1 MTTPATNSPHAL
13 VVGAGIGGLAA
24 AAALARHAARVTV
37 LDRDALPDQPAAR
50 PGVGQGAHIHQLLKG
65 GEDSL
70 ERLLPGFSAA
80 LRAAGAVPM
89 RCGLD
94 IDFLD
99 FGGPLPP
106 VDAGFDVAS
115 LSRPAYEKVLRD
127 CVAVLPNVTIR
138 DAAAA
143 RRLVVEDGVCTGVEL
158 DDGSLLQADLVV
170 DATGLTAPLADQLAA
185 DGHAEFETENIRI
198 NVAYTTGRFAKPE
211 KWRGEKRGFFFLP
224 AAPNTRFGLLLPVEN
239 EEWIVA
245 LGGRGANT
253 PPRDLAGF
261 LDYAAQSD
269 APGIHERLK
278 QAELLAPLRTYRKA
292 FATRRRFDRA
302 AKWPARLV
310 SLGDAMSSIN
320 PTYGQGMSVAAL
332 QADLLEQKLAQGAT
346 MGDLAAAFLPEAFA
360 ISDRAWSLA
369 INSDYAYPE
378 TEGQRPENFAMSR
391 NIAAVLRRLCQT
403 EPDFAIFRYRLAHML
418 ETPNALRDGP
428 LAIRFFTALQGSMA
442 PDNG

>member
-1 MTTPATNSPHAL
+1 MTTLATNPTHAL

-24 AAALARHAARVTV
+24 AAALARHTARVTV
-37 LDRDALPDQPAAR
+37 VDRDALPAHADIR
-50 PGVGQGAHIHQLLKG
+50 PGVGQSAHIHQLLKG

-80 LRAAGAVPM
+80 LRRAGAVPM
-89 RCGLD
+89 RVGID
-94 IDFLD
+94 IDFID

-115 LSRPAYEKVLRD
+115 LSRPAYEKALRD
-127 CVAVLPNVTIR
+127 CVAALPNVSIR
-138 DAAAA
+138 DDAPV
-143 RRLVVEDGVCTGVEL
+143 RRLVIENGACTGVEL
-158 DDGSLLQADLVV
+158 EDGSILSADLVV
-170 DATGLTAPLADQLAA
+170 DATGLNAPLAQQLLD
-185 DGHAEFETENIRI
+185 DGHADFETENIRI

-211 KWRGEKRGFFFLP
+211 KWRGENKGFFFLP

-253 PPRDLAGF
+253 PPRDLEGF
-261 LDYAAQSD
+261 LDYAARSD
-269 APGIHERLK
+269 APGIHERLSA
-278 QAELLAPLRTYRKA
+278 AEPVAPLRTYRKA

-302 AKWPARLV
+302 AKWPARLIPI
-310 SLGDAMSSIN
+310 GDAMSSIN

-332 QADLLEQKLAQGAT
+332 QADVLERRLAA
-346 MGDLAAAFLPEAFA
+346 DPNLDALAAAYLPEAFA

-378 TEGQRPENFAMSR
+378 TESPRPENFAMSR
-391 NIAAVLRRLCQT
+391 NIAAVLRKLCQT
-403 EPDFAIFRYRLAHML
+403 EPDFAIFRYRLAHMM
-418 ETPNALRDGP
+418 EDASALRDGP
-428 LAIRFFTALQGSMA
+428 LTIRFLTALQGSMA
-442 PDNG
+442 PDS